1 VSTMTIDELRLR
13 IDLID
18 EQLVTLLNMRA
29 TCAIEIGRLKRQVSM
44 PIYQPEREAE
54 VGRHVRAVTSQ
65 LGGPLSA
72 EAVGRL
78 FERIVDEARQIEAL
92 AGSGA
97 ALPEGGAAE
106 AGRTTDGVAGWGGQ
120 TSTGSGHGR

>member
-1 VSTMTIDELRLR
+1 MSTMTIDELRLR

-29 TCAIEIGRLKRQVSM
+29 TCAIEIGRLKRQISI

-97 ALPEGGAAE
+97 APPEGGGAE
-106 AGRTTDGVAGWGGQ
+106 AGRTTEGRAGRGGEM
-120 TSTGSGHGR
+120 STGSGHAR